1 MKAEGRQRKRGRK
14 EAECCDSMETRGVGG
29 DGYQSQT
36 FYQCQGHEIRELV
49 TLDGAVSGMVR
60 VEVKI

>member
-14 EAECCDSMETRGVGG
+14 EAEWCDSMDTSRVGG

-36 FYQCQGHEIRELV
+36 FYQCQGHEI
-49 TLDGAVSGMVR
+49 
-60 VEVKI
+60 